1 MKKIIRY
8 GIAFWEKEFLGSTP
22 KTLFYLLDFAGY
34 LIYYTHKKVTYKS
47 LTCERDFGGEQ
58 MSQFYCREEELRKLN
73 KRYAGDKFECI
84 VIYGRRRVGKTALI
98 NEFCK
103 DKPAIFFSALNTTGK
118 ENLEAL
124 SRSIMSYERPDMESA
139 PEFLSYD
146 AALDE
151 LTVLSKEER
160 IVFVID
166 EYPYLAKAK
175 PAISAM
181 LQHVIDHKWIE
192 SKMYLILCGSSMSF
206 MESQVLGQES
216 PLYGRRT
223 GQFKIE
229 PLDYKE
235 TAVFHPNLSAEDNA
249 LIYGITGGVPHYINK
264 LDVRDSV
271 EEALLDNFFDRSSY
285 LYEEPGNL
293 LKQELREPAIYNAII
308 KAIAEGASRMNDIK
322 MRVGEETSVVSKY
335 LKTLIDLGIVRK
347 ETPITEKPGKKTIY
361 LLANNFF
368 RFWYRFVPVNRSA
381 IDSGR
386 IAKTYPHAV
395 KQYLSDYM
403 GLIFEKMCRDYL
415 LYYSDGLPIELSEIG
430 QWWGTD
436 PKKKKQVQI
445 DIVGTPAE
453 GKDYVIGSCKYRNE
467 KTDVDELDLIR
478 DYASIFG
485 KGNNYHYYIF
495 SKSGFTDR
503 LLQAQERGE
512 VQLITLEDLY
522 K

>member
-1 MKKIIRY
+1 
-8 GIAFWEKEFLGSTP
+8 
-22 KTLFYLLDFAGY
+22 
-34 LIYYTHKKVTYKS
+34 
-47 LTCERDFGGEQ
+47 
-58 MSQFYCREEELRKLN
+58 MSQFYCREDELRKLN
-73 KRYAGDKFECI
+73 KRYADDKFECI

-103 DKPAIFFSALNTTGK
+103 DKPTVFFSALNTTGK

-124 SRSIMSYERPDMESA
+124 SRAIMSFERPDMEIA
-139 PEFLSYD
+139 PEFRSYD

-151 LTVLSKEER
+151 LTVLAKNQR
-160 IVFVID
+160 VVFVID

-181 LQHVIDHKWIE
+181 LQHIIDHKWTE

-206 MESQVLGQES
+206 MEGQVLGKES

-235 TAVFHPNLSAEDNA
+235 TAVFHSSLSSEDNS

-271 EEALLDNFFDRSSY
+271 DEALLDNFFDRSSY

-308 KAIAEGASRMNDIK
+308 KAIAEGASRVNEIK
-322 MRVGEETSVVSKY
+322 TKVGEENSVVAKY
-335 LKTLIDLGIVRK
+335 LKTLIDLGIVKK
-347 ETPITEKPGKKTIY
+347 ETPITEKTGKKTIY
-361 LLANNFF
+361 LLADNFF
-368 RFWYRFVPVNRSA
+368 RFWYRFVPSNMSA

-386 IAKTYPHAV
+386 ISKIYQHSV
-395 KQYLSDYM
+395 KQYFPDYM
-403 GLIFEKMCRDYL
+403 GLIFEKMCQDYL
-415 LYYSDGLPIELSEIG
+415 LYYSENLPIELSEIG

-436 PKKKKQVQI
+436 SKKKKQIQI

-453 GKDYVIGSCKYRNE
+453 GKDYIIGSCKYRNE
-467 KTDVDELDLIR
+467 KIGVDELDLLR
-478 DYASIFG
+478 EYAAVFG
-485 KGNNYHYYIF
+485 KGAKYHYYIF
-495 SKSGFTDR
+495 SKGGFTEG
-503 LLQAQERGE
+503 LLQAQECGE
-512 VQLITLEDLY
+512 VRLVTLEELY
-522 K
+522 R